1 MSKLTQFLPYNYRL
15 FDMMFIYLRLVLGRR
30 LEPKCRSG
38 LDQLRAKWGVDAS
51 LPTLISQDRKVLPE
65 PTRAFP
71 GNHNHSA
78 HQEKNAVLHVSHNVL
93 SFISESFVSYILKY
107 FALYRSY
114 KRYVMNNS

>member
-1 MSKLTQFLPYNYRL
+1 M
-15 FDMMFIYLRLVLGRR
+15 YLRLVLGRR

-93 SFISESFVSYILKY
+93 SFISESFVSYIFCFVQKLQTLRNEQLITPLKLLP
-107 FALYRSY
+107 AGDKS
-114 KRYVMNNS
+114 

>member
-1 MSKLTQFLPYNYRL
+1 MYF
-15 FDMMFIYLRLVLGRR
+15 RLVLGRR

-78 HQEKNAVLHVSHNVL
+78 HQEKNAVLKWIYWCTSKNRIML
-93 SFISESFVSYILKY
+93 DIL
-107 FALYRSY
+107 RCDE
-114 KRYVMNNS
+114 